1 MNYSDDK
8 EIRDNTQSDAARD
21 FDAEKATEHSA
32 AARGAVYGEAIAISV
47 KAVAVAL
54 SLVIIIT
61 SILAVALPLSAM
73 RVFNNLGMTERAFD
87 FGARYISRELD
98 GYGAD
103 TDDKGNYKSLAQA
116 TVDDGFVEAL
126 DVGIGLAYKL
136 AEKYADKGDSASVAY
151 YAEYLERYTRMYSCL
166 KDFGRLTAEKDA
178 LRIAGV
184 PTLAMRPYVYSY
196 AHDMRVM
203 NYRARAYLGET
214 DSLLYNS
221 RIIGDTVTTLD
232 GMANTYTGQNPLD
245 VADAARR
252 ADLLDDFTD
261 YIAQLGTYLSVEFDK
276 LGVSGSYTEGDMQN
290 LFSNVMTGDEFA
302 LFVTRGNGFSTV
314 YERLKNFGDYSR
326 AAYEFPVAT
335 FDERLRQ
342 LYWLQELSS
351 ASTKLWYMS
360 MLLYYNRD
368 MYGAAKTAIVD
379 EYNRYGN
386 GDGTCARY
394 RFVWQEDVDGKPYGR
409 LIAELY
415 AQKFEQ
421 YLSMIKAE

>member
-8 EIRDNTQSDAARD
+8 EIREDTQNTEPARD
-21 FDAEKATEHSA
+21 FDAEKTTENAADARSA
-32 AARGAVYGEAIAISV
+32 LYGEAAALAV

-73 RVFNNLGMTERAFD
+73 RVFNKLGMTERAFD

-103 TDDKGNYKSLAQA
+103 TDAIGNYTALAQA
-116 TVDDGFVEAL
+116 SVDDGFVEAL

-136 AEKYADKGDSASVAY
+136 TEKYADKRDDASAQY
-151 YAEYLERYTRMYSCL
+151 YARYLERYTRMYMSL
-166 KDFGRLTAEKDA
+166 KDVAQLTAEKDA

-184 PTLAMRPYVYSY
+184 PSIAMRPYVYSY

-214 DSLLYNS
+214 DKLLYNS
-221 RIIGDTVTTLD
+221 RIIGDVVATLD
-232 GMANTYTGQNPLD
+232 STANTFSGQNPLD
-245 VADAARR
+245 MTDTASR
-252 ADLLDDFTD
+252 ATLLDDFTD
-261 YIAQLGTYLSVEFDK
+261 YIAQLGAYLSVELDR
-276 LGVSGSYTEGDMQN
+276 LGVVGSYTEGDMQKQ
-290 LFSNVMTGDEFA
+290 FTNVMNGDEFA
-302 LFVTRGNGFSTV
+302 LFVTRGNGFTTV
-314 YERLKNFGDYSR
+314 YERLKNFGNYSR
-326 AAYEFPVAT
+326 AAYEFPAAT

-368 MYGAAKTAIVD
+368 AFGTAKDAIVD
-379 EYNRYGN
+379 EYNL

-394 RFVWQEDVDGKPYGR
+394 RFVMQGEVGR
-409 LIAELY
+409 LITELY
-415 AQKFEQ
+415 AQKFDQ
-421 YLSMIKAE
+421 YLSMIKA

>member
-221 RIIGDTVTTLD
+221 RIIGDAVTTLD

-245 VADAARR
+245 VTDAARR

-290 LFSNVMTGDEFA
+290 LFSK
-302 LFVTRGNGFSTV
+302 V

-394 RFVWQEDVDGKPYGR
+394 RFVWQEDAPYGR

>member
-8 EIRDNTQSDAARD
+8 EIRENTQNTDSARD
-21 FDAEKATEHSA
+21 FDAEKATENA
-32 AARGAVYGEAIAISV
+32 AAERGAFYSEVAAISV

-54 SLVIIIT
+54 SLIIIIT

-73 RVFNNLGMTERAFD
+73 RVFNKLGMTERAFD
-87 FGARYISRELD
+87 FGSRYISRELD

-103 TDDKGNYKSLAQA
+103 TDELGNYKTLSQA
-116 TVDDGFVEAL
+116 RVDDGFVEAL
-126 DVGIGLAYKL
+126 DVSIGLAYKL
-136 AEKYADKGDSASVAY
+136 AEKYADKGDGAGTEY
-151 YAEYLERYTRMYSCL
+151 YARYLEQYTRMYMSL
-166 KDFGRLTAEKDA
+166 NEVGRLTAEKDA
-178 LRIAGV
+178 LRVTGV
-184 PTLAMRPYVYSY
+184 PSLAMRPYVYSY

-214 DSLLYNS
+214 DRLLYNS
-221 RIIGDTVTTLD
+221 RIIGDVVTTLD
-232 GMANTYTGQNPLD
+232 STANTFTGQNPLD

-261 YIAQLGTYLSVEFDK
+261 YIAQLGAYLSVELDK

-290 LFSNVMTGDEFA
+290 RFSNVMTGDEFS
-302 LFVTRGNGFSTV
+302 LFVTRGGGFTTV
-314 YERLKNFGDYSR
+314 YERLKNFGNYSR
-326 AAYEFPVAT
+326 AAYEYPAAT

-368 MYGAAKTAIVD
+368 AYGAAKDAIIA
-379 EYNRYGN
+379 EYNL

-394 RFVWQEDVDGKPYGR
+394 RFVMQGETGR
-409 LIAELY
+409 LITELY

-421 YLSMIKAE
+421 YLSMIKAD